1 MTQFRSLPIAGA
13 DVRSVADVV
22 RGLMDGKSNNTGSIT
37 LATGNATTTT
47 LYDERI
53 GYDSLIFLVP
63 ISAAANVD
71 TAPYGE
77 FTRNTSQTVSSANT
91 PAAIEFD
98 TTEESNGVY
107 LSNNSRLNVRNAGV
121 YNVQFSIQLASLDN
135 ALQYADVWF
144 RKNGVDVV
152 RSASRFDLPIRKS
165 STDPSHVIGTVNIF
179 IDLAANDYVEIAGL
193 VSSTNVSLISYAAS
207 TTPARPVIPAVI
219 VTVNYISPNASTNI
233 YVSNRTQGSAT
244 LNHWAN
250 STADKTYGYIVV
262 G

>member
-1 MTQFRSLPIAGA
+1 MTQFRTLPIAGA

-219 VTVNYISPNASTNI
+219 VTVNYISPNASSNI